1 MASAKYVFS
10 LDIGTRN
17 VVGVIAEMDGDVLVV
32 EHLEQCEHKVR
43 SMLDGQIHDIAL
55 VSSVVGR
62 VKKSLEEQVGRK
74 LRDVAVAVAGR
85 ALKTVVSEASVNVN
99 LEEEITEEQV
109 NMLDFL
115 ALRNALSLVGK
126 GSSSSIDF
134 HCVGYSALG
143 YELDGQPILNPVG
156 QRGSSL
162 KVEMIA
168 TFLPR
173 IVIDSMLS
181 VLNRCRL
188 RLVNVNLEPVA
199 AANLVVPMDM
209 RRLNIA
215 LVDIG
220 AGTSDIAVSKNGR
233 IIGYGMVPMAGDEIT
248 ERLCERYLLDFGE
261 GERVKRLLGDSE
273 EIEFKDILGNGF
285 CLKSSEIL
293 REIEGEISKLAKLI
307 ADEIVRING
316 GVPAA
321 VICIGGGSQVPG
333 LDKRIADSMGL
344 SENRVRVIDIKSIVS
359 VRDLTGK
366 AKGPEMVTPMGIAL
380 TSLKKQAFRFVDVW
394 VNKHP
399 IRLLLL
405 TELKVVDAL
414 LAAGIEEESLKVKH
428 GASITVEVD
437 GEVKIFRGEL
447 GVPPKI
453 LLNGKEVTLDAP
465 ISPGDRISLKKA
477 RRGKD
482 ALVTVYDVVKDVAVP
497 LTVYVNDVPYE
508 IQPVVIMDGRYADMK
523 ETVRDRARL
532 SIQRRV
538 RMEDLLK
545 LVRWK
550 EGESVRVTVNGRVH
564 YLPGVE
570 VEMKVNGRPAGLKDF
585 VVDGDRVV
593 LSNARKKI
601 YRVKD
606 LVNANDEIASIRVK
620 VNGRDIE
627 MPYGS
632 REVKVNGR
640 SASLDDIV
648 EDGDIIEIGNP
659 VGSPI
664 LSYVLK
670 YVDIDKKASGRLRM
684 LVNDKDAKFTTP
696 LHDGDRVEIFFEED
710 EVRL

>member
-1 MASAKYVFS
+1 MARAKHVFS
-10 LDIGTRN
+10 LDIGTRS

-32 EHLEQCEHKVR
+32 KHLEQCEHKVR

-55 VSSVVGR
+55 VSSVVDR
-62 VKKSLEEQVGRK
+62 VKKSLEEQVGTK
-74 LRDVAVAVAGR
+74 LKDVAVAVAGR
-85 ALKTVVSEASVNVN
+85 ALKTVVSEASVNVD

-134 HCVGYSALG
+134 HCVGYSTLG

-220 AGTSDIAVSKNGR
+220 AGTSDIAVSRDGR

-248 ERLCERYLLDFGE
+248 ERLCERYLLDFRE

-285 CLKSSEIL
+285 YLKSLEIL
-293 REIEGEISKLAKLI
+293 KEIEGEISKLAKLI

-333 LDKRIADSMGL
+333 LDRRIADNIGL

-359 VRDLTGK
+359 VKDLTGK
-366 AKGPEMVTPMGIAL
+366 ARGPDMVTPVGIAL
-380 TSLKKQAFRFVDVW
+380 TSLKKQAFRFIDVW
-394 VNKHP
+394 VDKQP
-399 IRLLLL
+399 IRLLSL
-405 TELKVVDAL
+405 TRLKVVDAL

-428 GASITVEVD
+428 GAPITVEVN
-437 GEVKIFRGEL
+437 GRVKIFKGEL
-447 GVPPKI
+447 GTPPRI
-453 LLNGKEVTLDAP
+453 LLNGKEVSLDAP
-465 ISPGDRISLKKA
+465 IGPGDKISLKKA
-477 RRGKD
+477 RRGRN
-482 ALVTVYDVVKDVAVP
+482 AIVTVYDAVKDIAMP
-497 LTVYVNDVPYE
+497 LTIYVNDVPYE
-508 IQPVVIMDGRYADMK
+508 VQPVVFMDGRTVDMK
-523 ETVRDRARL
+523 EAVKDRAKL
-532 SIQRRV
+532 NVQRRV
-538 RMEDLLK
+538 RMEELLR
-545 LVRWK
+545 LVRWE
-550 EGESVRVTVNGRVH
+550 EGETVRVAVNGKVH

-570 VEMKVNGRPAGLKDF
+570 VEMEVNGRPVGLKDF

-593 LSNARKKI
+593 LSNAKKKI

-606 LVNANDEIASIRVK
+606 LINAHNEVASIRVR

-627 MPYGS
+627 IPYGS
-632 REVKVNGR
+632 REVRINGH
-640 SASLDDIV
+640 SASLDDVV
-648 EDGDIIEIGNP
+648 EDGDIIEIGNH
-659 VGSPI
+659 VGAPI

-670 YVDIDKKASGRLRM
+670 YVEIDKKASGRLRM

-710 EVRL
+710 KVRL